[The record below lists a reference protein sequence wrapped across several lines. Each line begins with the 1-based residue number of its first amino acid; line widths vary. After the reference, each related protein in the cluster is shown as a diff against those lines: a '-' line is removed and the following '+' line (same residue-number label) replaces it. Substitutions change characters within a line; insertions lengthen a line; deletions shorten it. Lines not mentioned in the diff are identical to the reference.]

1 MRNIFYVTKDSIK
14 HKIANFNNDGSKY
27 ELILPYSKIFML
39 IKNKDERERI
49 CSDISGASFIL
60 ISAFFC
66 LCLFM
71 LNFNIIVSLYASLI
85 MMLIIFLSMKMF
97 IVYIIVNNYLSSEI
111 RKIVIKSSIK
121 K

>member
-1 MRNIFYVTKDSIK
+1 
-14 HKIANFNNDGSKY
+14 
-27 ELILPYSKIFML
+27 
-39 IKNKDERERI
+39 
-49 CSDISGASFIL
+49 
-60 ISAFFC
+60 
-66 LCLFM
+66 M

-85 MMLIIFLSMKMF
+85 MMLIMFLSMKMF